1 MKTIITFMFFVL
13 LASTAK
19 AQTDF
24 DFSCEPS
31 DEEIIAEYGF
41 TETGFLESTLV
52 ERMTFIQTLESGDVT
67 LNVSANNSEI
77 RVFVYDNGTSVPG
90 YFGIGLTVI
99 YSTWKNAIDLIKG
112 SVELHSTN

>member
-1 MKTIITFMFFVL
+1 MKNILIFIFAIF
-13 LASTAK
+13 LAWTAK
-19 AQTDF
+19 AQTF

-41 TETGFLESTLV
+41 TETGFLESTIV

-67 LNVSANNSEI
+67 LNVSANSTQI
-77 RVFVYDNGTSVPG
+77 RVFVYDNGTPVPG

-99 YSTWKNAIDLIKG
+99 YSTWKNMIDNIKNV
-112 SVELHSTN
+112 VELRSTN

>member
-1 MKTIITFMFFVL
+1 MRIIIIFIFFVL

-41 TETGFLESTLV
+41 TETGFLESTLI
-52 ERMTFIQTLESGDVT
+52 ERMD
-67 LNVSANNSEI
+67 
-77 RVFVYDNGTSVPG
+77 
-90 YFGIGLTVI
+90 I
-99 YSTWKNAIDLIKG
+99 YTNFRIWRCYIKCICK
-112 SVELHSTN
+112 

>member
-1 MKTIITFMFFVL
+1 MRTITMFIFFVL

-41 TETGFLESTLV
+41 TETGFLESTTV

-67 LNVSANNSEI
+67 LNVSANSTQI
-77 RVFVYDNGTSVPG
+77 RVFVYDNGNPVAG
-90 YFGIGLTVI
+90 HFGIGLTVI
-99 YSTWKNAIDLIKG
+99 YSTWKNVINNIKA
-112 SVELHSTN
+112 SIELHSTN